1 MVKQRLINAVIN
13 GVVLNEEVVKRN
25 GKYLVTT
32 VLKVSY
38 GKRNCPNGYWEHVYE
53 SGGFENH
60 NSFYGKYDQPFESPQ
75 EAAEWIIAR
84 RGIVGVDAH
93 NRVVRKRK

>member
-1 MVKQRLINAVIN
+1 MTEKLIKAVID
-13 GVVLNEEVVKRN
+13 GIILSEAVVSRN
-25 GKYLVTT
+25 GKYHVTT
-32 VLKVSY
+32 HLRVSQ

-60 NSFYGKYDQPFESPQ
+60 NSFYGKYDEPFESPQ

-84 RGIVGVDAH
+84 REIVGIDAH
-93 NRVVRKRK
+93 NRAVRKRK